1 MPLTTVLFDLDGTLL
16 PMDQETFI
24 HSYFKHLA
32 VRLAPLGYE
41 PQKLFDAIWTGMRAM
56 IGNDGSCTN
65 EKCFW
70 DAFCTFFGKRVLQD
84 KPVFD
89 DFYRTDFQ
97 QVANDCGCD
106 PRASKIITLCR
117 SLGLRTILATNPVF
131 PALATESRIRWAGL
145 NQQDFELITTYENS
159 SHCKPNY
166 EDILRE
172 CKLSAEECLMVG
184 NDAEEDGIAASLG
197 MRVFLLTDCL
207 INRQN
212 KDLSLY
218 PHGGFEDLA
227 AYLQKTGA

>member
-1 MPLTTVLFDLDGTLL
+1 M
-16 PMDQETFI
+16 
-24 HSYFKHLA
+24 
-32 VRLAPLGYE
+32 
-41 PQKLFDAIWTGMRAM
+41 
-56 IGNDGSCTN
+56 
-65 EKCFW
+65 
-70 DAFCTFFGKRVLQD
+70 QD

-159 SHCKPNY
+159 SHCKPNPAYY

-197 MRVFLLTDCL
+197 MRNKVLQSEAKALHQALLYRIPNVKRL
-207 INRQN
+207 
-212 KDLSLY
+212 
-218 PHGGFEDLA
+218 
-227 AYLQKTGA
+227 LQKHSAFAKLVPVSDSLKSLTFSSSFRMLCS